1 MKKIKVEQT
10 ESFDLTNGRLN
21 SVFCLFFSMGFAVK
35 NCQLLP
41 EISVIFLLCLNLLKC
56 PVNTKLLPYVLA
68 QISEYNHL

>member
-21 SVFCLFFSMGFAVK
+21 SVFCLIFSMGFVVK

-41 EISVIFLLCLNLLKC
+41 EISVICIFIV
-56 PVNTKLLPYVLA
+56 PESTKTFASCFGPY
-68 QISEYNHL
+68 N